1 MAEQLSWVDR
11 INLGGGVHQS
21 DLPLVERRLTHLFT
35 RLGAWPVTAVDVW
48 LRVKNRDESGMK
60 TTLEVRVPS
69 MPMLVATS
77 RARQPSAPPS
87 TWSATRWS
95 SQLNAASAKYGE
107 HGTAS
112 IRR

>member
-77 RARQPSAPPS
+77 GHDNLSAALDMVGD
-87 TWSATRWS
+87 TMVQ
-95 SQLNAASAKYGE
+95 QLNAASAKYGE